1 MILIYEYI
9 IYHLFDIAT
18 TVFAFFIFRYEY
30 KRLLVDKEQQY
41 LDLFN
46 ELNESIDSIFLH
58 LDKYDSMQPNH
69 IDSRNQILVEVKK
82 YALQRNEYLKILD
95 TSSLKQI
102 EKGLKE
108 LKTASVNIR
117 ILRSS
122 LDSMLLSKVLENS
135 KIEDK

>member
-117 ILRSS
+117 ILRST